1 MAKKRTTFYCGTKA
15 GNRSGIQ
22 LELMQ
27 DSFRPACSQI
37 QSYII
42 NTLSNGELEM
52 TSRLAWR
59 KFQYGSLSRVC
70 AYYRPCP
77 QI

>member
-1 MAKKRTTFYCGTKA
+1 MNILLREQGEKSAGYPVRT
-15 GNRSGIQ
+15 
-22 LELMQ
+22 L
-27 DSFRPACSQI
+27 DSFRPAYSQI

-52 TSRLAWR
+52 TSRLAGR

-70 AYYRPCP
+70 AYYRPCS
-77 QI
+77 QN